1 MALVSISEAAR
12 LTGKA
17 RSTLHK
23 YIKQGKLSTTTDQNT
38 GNKSIETSELI
49 RVFGK
54 ISNSPTT
61 DSDGVTNV
69 SKLQQETPNTTQSLQ
84 IKLQLLEQENA
95 HLKAEKEL
103 LSKNLD
109 DIRQAMLLIRIQA
122 TDNTGTHCTGTSQ
135 KIMEILEKIA
145 VWCQF
150 YAETEIVIL
159 ITNN

>member
-23 YIKQGKLSTTTDQNT
+23 YIKQGKLSTTTDNNT
-38 GNKSIETSELI
+38 GNKSIDTSELI

-54 ISNSPTT
+54 ISHSSTT
-61 DSDGVTNV
+61 GGDSVTSV
-69 SKLQQETPNTTQSLQ
+69 SKQQQATPNDTQSLQ
-84 IKLQLLEQENA
+84 IKLRLLEQENI

-109 DIRQAMLLIRIQA
+109 DIRQAMLLIESKLPSTPEPA
-122 TDNTGTHCTGTSQ
+122 TLTPDKKSWAFW
-135 KIMEILEKIA
+135 KK
-145 VWCQF
+145 
-150 YAETEIVIL
+150 
-159 ITNN
+159 

>member
-54 ISNSPTT
+54 ISNSSTT
-61 DSDGVTNV
+61 DSDSVTHV

-109 DIRQAMLLIRIQA
+109 DIRQAMLLIESKLPITPEPA
-122 TDNTGTHCTGTSQ
+122 IPAPVKKS
-135 KIMEILEKIA
+135 
-145 VWCQF
+145 WQF
-150 YAETEIVIL
+150 WKK
-159 ITNN
+159 

>member
-1 MALVSISEAAR
+1 MAQVSISEAAR

-54 ISNSPTT
+54 ISNSSTT
-61 DSDGVTNV
+61 DSDSVTHV

-109 DIRQAMLLIRIQA
+109 DIRQAMLLIESKLPA
-122 TDNTGTHCTGTSQ
+122 TPDPVAPAPT
-135 KIMEILEKIA
+135 KKP
-145 VWCQF
+145 WQF
-150 YAETEIVIL
+150 WKK
-159 ITNN
+159 

>member
-23 YIKQGKLSTTTDQNT
+23 YIKQGKLSTTTDKIT
-38 GNKSIETSELI
+38 GNKSLDTSELI

-54 ISNSPTT
+54 ISVSKTT
-61 DSDGVTNV
+61 GSDSVTSE
-69 SKLQQETPNTTQSLQ
+69 SKLQQTTHNETQSLQ
-84 IKLQLLEQENA
+84 IKLQHLEQENT

-109 DIRQAMLLIRIQA
+109 DIRQAMLLIESKLPVAQEPVA
-122 TDNTGTHCTGTSQ
+122 PTPVTKKS
-135 KIMEILEKIA
+135 
-145 VWCQF
+145 WQF
-150 YAETEIVIL
+150 WKK
-159 ITNN
+159 

>member
-109 DIRQAMLLIRIQA
+109 DIRQAMLLIESKLPTTPEPVA
-122 TDNTGTHCTGTSQ
+122 LVTT
-135 KIMEILEKIA
+135 KKL
-145 VWCQF
+145 WQF
-150 YAETEIVIL
+150 WKK
-159 ITNN
+159 

>member
-38 GNKSIETSELI
+38 GNKSIEISELI

-103 LSKNLD
+103 LSKNLA
-109 DIRQAMLLIRIQA
+109 DIRQAMLLIESKLP
-122 TDNTGTHCTGTSQ
+122 TTPEPVVPVPT
-135 KIMEILEKIA
+135 KKP
-145 VWCQF
+145 WQF
-150 YAETEIVIL
+150 WKK
-159 ITNN
+159 

>member
-23 YIKQGKLSTTTDQNT
+23 YIKQGKLSTTTAQNT

-54 ISNSPTT
+54 ISNFSTT
-61 DSDGVTNV
+61 ESDSVIPV
-69 SKLQQETPNTTQSLQ
+69 SKLQQETPSTTQSLQ

-109 DIRQAMLLIRIQA
+109 DIRQAMLLIESKLP
-122 TDNTGTHCTGTSQ
+122 TSPEPVTPVPTR
-135 KIMEILEKIA
+135 KS
-145 VWCQF
+145 WQF
-150 YAETEIVIL
+150 WKK
-159 ITNN
+159 

>member
-54 ISNSPTT
+54 ISSSSTT

-109 DIRQAMLLIRIQA
+109 DIRQAMLLIESKLPTTPEPVA
-122 TDNTGTHCTGTSQ
+122 PAPTKKS
-135 KIMEILEKIA
+135 
-145 VWCQF
+145 WQF
-150 YAETEIVIL
+150 WKK
-159 ITNN
+159 

>member
-38 GNKSIETSELI
+38 GNKSIEISELI

-109 DIRQAMLLIRIQA
+109 DIRQAMLLIESKLP
-122 TDNTGTHCTGTSQ
+122 TTP
-135 KIMEILEKIA
+135 EPIA
-145 VWCQF
+145 PVPAKKSWQF
-150 YAETEIVIL
+150 WKK
-159 ITNN
+159 

>member
-23 YIKQGKLSTTTDQNT
+23 YIKKGKLSTTTDQNT

-109 DIRQAMLLIRIQA
+109 DIRQAMLLIEYKLPTTPEPVA
-122 TDNTGTHCTGTSQ
+122 SVPTKKS
-135 KIMEILEKIA
+135 
-145 VWCQF
+145 WQF
-150 YAETEIVIL
+150 WKK
-159 ITNN
+159 

>member
-109 DIRQAMLLIRIQA
+109 DIRQAMLLIESKLPTTPEPVPPVPA
-122 TDNTGTHCTGTSQ
+122 KKS
-135 KIMEILEKIA
+135 
-145 VWCQF
+145 WQF
-150 YAETEIVIL
+150 WKK
-159 ITNN
+159 

>member
-69 SKLQQETPNTTQSLQ
+69 SKLQQETPSTTQSLQ

-109 DIRQAMLLIRIQA
+109 DIRQAMLLIESKLP
-122 TDNTGTHCTGTSQ
+122 TTP
-135 KIMEILEKIA
+135 EPIA
-145 VWCQF
+145 PVPAKKSWQF
-150 YAETEIVIL
+150 WKK
-159 ITNN
+159 

>member
-54 ISNSPTT
+54 ISNSSTT
-61 DSDGVTNV
+61 DSDSVTHV

-109 DIRQAMLLIRIQA
+109 DIRQAMLLIESKLPTTPDPVA
-122 TDNTGTHCTGTSQ
+122 PVPTKKS
-135 KIMEILEKIA
+135 
-145 VWCQF
+145 WQF
-150 YAETEIVIL
+150 WKK
-159 ITNN
+159 

>member
-54 ISNSPTT
+54 ISNSSTT
-61 DSDGVTNV
+61 DSDSVTHV

-109 DIRQAMLLIRIQA
+109 DIRQAMLLIESKLPTTPEPVA
-122 TDNTGTHCTGTSQ
+122 PVPAKKS
-135 KIMEILEKIA
+135 
-145 VWCQF
+145 WQF
-150 YAETEIVIL
+150 WKK
-159 ITNN
+159 

>member
-23 YIKQGKLSTTTDQNT
+23 YIKQGKLSTTTDQHT

-54 ISNSPTT
+54 ITNLSTT
-61 DSDGVTNV
+61 PSDSVTGV
-69 SKLQQETPNTTQSLQ
+69 SKQHSETPNATQSLQ
-84 IKLQLLEQENA
+84 AKLQLLEQENA

-109 DIRQAMLLIRIQA
+109 DIRQAMLLIESKLPITPEPA
-122 TDNTGTHCTGTSQ
+122 TPVPVKKS
-135 KIMEILEKIA
+135 
-145 VWCQF
+145 WQF
-150 YAETEIVIL
+150 WKK
-159 ITNN
+159 

>member
-23 YIKQGKLSTTTDQNT
+23 YIKQGKLSTTTDHNT
-38 GNKSIETSELI
+38 GRKNIETSELI

-54 ISNSPTT
+54 ISNSSTT
-61 DSDGVTNV
+61 SSDSITSV
-69 SKLQQETPNTTQSLQ
+69 SKLQPETPNDTQSLQ
-84 IKLQLLEQENA
+84 AKLQLLEQENT

-109 DIRQAMLLIRIQA
+109 DIRQAMLLIESKLPTTPEPVAPAPAKR
-122 TDNTGTHCTGTSQ
+122 S
-135 KIMEILEKIA
+135 
-145 VWCQF
+145 WQF
-150 YAETEIVIL
+150 WKK
-159 ITNN
+159 

>member
-1 MALVSISEAAR
+1 MAQVSISEAAR

-54 ISNSPTT
+54 ISNSSTT
-61 DSDGVTNV
+61 DSDSVTHV

-109 DIRQAMLLIRIQA
+109 DIRQAMLLIESKLPTTPEPVA
-122 TDNTGTHCTGTSQ
+122 PVPAKKS
-135 KIMEILEKIA
+135 
-145 VWCQF
+145 WQF
-150 YAETEIVIL
+150 WKK
-159 ITNN
+159 

>member
-23 YIKQGKLSTTTDQNT
+23 YIKQGRLSTTTDQNT
-38 GNKSIETSELI
+38 GKKNIETSELI

-54 ISNSPTT
+54 ISNLSATAS
-61 DSDGVTNV
+61 DSITSV
-69 SKLQQETPNTTQSLQ
+69 SKLQQETPNDTQSLQ
-84 IKLQLLEQENA
+84 AKLQLLEQENT

-109 DIRQAMLLIRIQA
+109 DIRQAMLLIESKLP
-122 TDNTGTHCTGTSQ
+122 TT
-135 KIMEILEKIA
+135 LEPIA
-145 VWCQF
+145 PVPTKKLWQF
-150 YAETEIVIL
+150 WKK
-159 ITNN
+159 

>member
-38 GNKSIETSELI
+38 GSRSIETSELI

-54 ISNSPTT
+54 ISNSTT
-61 DSDGVTNV
+61 TCSDSVTDV
-69 SKLQQETPNTTQSLQ
+69 SIQQQETPSDTQLLQ
-84 IKLQLLEQENA
+84 TKLQLLEQENT

-109 DIRQAMLLIRIQA
+109 DIRQAMLLIESKLQTTPKPTPIS
-122 TDNTGTHCTGTSQ
+122 TKKS
-135 KIMEILEKIA
+135 
-145 VWCQF
+145 WQF
-150 YAETEIVIL
+150 WKK
-159 ITNN
+159 

>member
-109 DIRQAMLLIRIQA
+109 DIRQAMLLIESKL
-122 TDNTGTHCTGTSQ
+122 TPTPDP
-135 KIMEILEKIA
+135 IA
-145 VWCQF
+145 PVPTKKFWQF
-150 YAETEIVIL
+150 WKK
-159 ITNN
+159 

>member
-54 ISNSPTT
+54 ISNFSTT
-61 DSDGVTNV
+61 ESDSVIPV
-69 SKLQQETPNTTQSLQ
+69 SKLQQETPSTTQSLQ

-109 DIRQAMLLIRIQA
+109 DIRQAMLLIESKLPASPEPVTPVPTRK
-122 TDNTGTHCTGTSQ
+122 S
-135 KIMEILEKIA
+135 
-145 VWCQF
+145 WQF
-150 YAETEIVIL
+150 WKK
-159 ITNN
+159 

>member
-109 DIRQAMLLIRIQA
+109 DIRQAMLLIESKLPA
-122 TDNTGTHCTGTSQ
+122 TPDPVAPAPTKKS
-135 KIMEILEKIA
+135 
-145 VWCQF
+145 WQF
-150 YAETEIVIL
+150 WKK
-159 ITNN
+159 